1 MNNQEKTIIPT
12 ERPNNSAV
20 FPMLPQQDFLSLGIP
35 QYDNTIK
42 DILSSIQRRILP
54 IIGVASLVMSSF
66 VYSSIT
72 ADKIYQGGFRILVEP
87 LTNEANLLSAFSG
100 PGESNSHSGLD
111 YSSQI
116 QVLISEEIMME
127 VLPKLQS
134 SHPQLTYPSLVNS
147 LTVRRLG
154 ETKIIEV
161 SYKSADPEEIK
172 SVLESLSRLYLKY
185 SLEKRKTKLNQG
197 IAFVD
202 QQLPAIKARVNQY
215 QQQLQK
221 FLQKYEFVNPE
232 DQSRSLVAQIQ
243 GLKAQRSDLEQRLA
257 IARASYST
265 LLTPEGQRAVL
276 NQAPIYSGLVSQL
289 RQLEAQLSGEL
300 VRLQSDNPYIQT
312 LKEKRESLLPLIE
325 DEQKRYVGLRMAE
338 ITNTIEMLEVQDREI
353 ARIQQETRK
362 RFQLLP
368 ILARQH
374 TDLQRDLQ
382 LANESFNRFLESR
395 EKLLIEAAQT
405 EIPWEII
412 QSPATSQLPILP
424 NTQRDLTTGLFASL
438 AAGLGLAFLL
448 EKLDNTYHSP
458 TNLEQKTKLPLL
470 GTLPNTKK
478 LRSYPARHQ
487 LKNQETESPQSPKIL
502 IPFTRSKKDHKGY
515 GYGYYGYGYGGE
527 GRLFQALQVL
537 YANIQLLNSDQIVKS
552 ITVSSSVKS
561 EGKTTVATRLAEVA
575 ASLGKRVLLVD
586 CDLRLPRIHK
596 ELELSNL
603 VGLSNIITSNLPV
616 QEAMQNLPDLPTL
629 SVITSGTQPPD
640 PMRLISSDK
649 MKQVMTYFRENFDL
663 VIYDTP
669 PLNSIVDAKLL
680 AAQTD
685 GLLLVL
691 KMHKTDISTVAEVLE
706 SLKQSSISVLG
717 VVANRYKKN
726 GGSGEY
732 NYYYNYGS
740 YPSTKPQ

>member
-1 MNNQEKTIIPT
+1 MNNQEKTIISP
-12 ERPNNSAV
+12 ERPSNGAV
-20 FPMLPQQDFLSLGIP
+20 FPMLPQQDFLGLGTP
-35 QYDNTIK
+35 QDDNTLK

-54 IIGVASLVMSSF
+54 IVGVASLVMSGF

-72 ADKIYQGGFRILVEP
+72 ADKIYQGEFRILVEP
-87 LTNEANLLSAFSG
+87 LTNEANLLSALSV
-100 PGESNSHSGLD
+100 PGGSNSQSGLD

-116 QVLISEEIMME
+116 QVLISEELMME

-134 SHPQLTYPSLVNS
+134 SYPLLTYPSLVNR

-154 ETKIIEV
+154 ETKIIQV
-161 SYKSADPEEIK
+161 SYKSANPEEIK
-172 SVLESLSRLYLKY
+172 SVLESLSQFYLKY

-197 IAFVD
+197 LAFVD

-221 FLQKYEFVNPE
+221 FRQKYEFVNPE
-232 DQSRSLVAQIQ
+232 EQSGSLVTQIQ

-257 IARASYST
+257 LARASYST
-265 LLTPEGQRAVL
+265 LLTPEGQRAIL
-276 NQAPIYSGLVSQL
+276 NQAPIYGGLVSQL

-338 ITNTIEMLEVQDREI
+338 ITNTIDMLEVQDREV
-353 ARIQQETRK
+353 ARTQQEARE
-362 RFQLLP
+362 RFRLLP

-374 TDLQRDLQ
+374 TDLQRNLQ

-412 QSPATSQLPILP
+412 QSPVTSQLPILP

-448 EKLDNTYHSP
+448 EKLDNTYHRP

-470 GTLPNTKK
+470 GTLPNAKK
-478 LRSYPARHQ
+478 LLSYQARHQ
-487 LKNQETESPQSPKIL
+487 LKTQETKSPRLPRIHN
-502 IPFTRSKKDHKGY
+502 PFTRRKKDSKAY
-515 GYGYYGYGYGGE
+515 GYGYYGGE
-527 GRLFQALQVL
+527 GRFSQALQVL
-537 YANIQLLNSDQIVKS
+537 YANIKLLNSDQIVKS
-552 ITVSSSVKS
+552 ITVSSSVQS
-561 EGKTTVATRLAEVA
+561 EGKTTIAARLAEVA
-575 ASLGKRVLLVD
+575 ASMGKRVLLVD
-586 CDLRLPRIHK
+586 CDLRLPRVHK
-596 ELELSNL
+596 ELELPNL
-603 VGLSNIITSNLPV
+603 VGLSSVITSNLPV
-616 QEAMQNLPDLPTL
+616 QEAVQNLPDLPTL
-629 SVITSGTQPPD
+629 SVMTSGTQPPD

-649 MKQVMTYFRENFDL
+649 MKQIMTYFRENFDL

-669 PLNSIVDAKLL
+669 PLTSIVDAKLL

-685 GLLLVL
+685 GLLLVV
-691 KMHKTDISTVAEVLE
+691 KMHETDRSAVAQVLE

-717 VVANRYKKN
+717 VVANRYKKK
-726 GGSGEY
+726 GGYGEY
-732 NYYYNYGS
+732 DYYYNYGS
-740 YPSTKPQ
+740 YTSTKQR

>member
-12 ERPNNSAV
+12 ERPNNGAV
-20 FPMLPQQDFLSLGIP
+20 FPLLPQQDFLSLGTP
-35 QYDNTIK
+35 QDDNTIK
-42 DILSSIQRRILP
+42 DILSSIRRRILP
-54 IIGVASLVMSSF
+54 IIGVASLVMSGF

-87 LTNEANLLSAFSG
+87 LTNEANILSALSV
-100 PGESNSHSGLD
+100 PGGSNSQSGLD

-116 QVLISEEIMME
+116 QVLISEELIME

-134 SHPQLTYPSLVNS
+134 SYPQLTYPSLVNS
-147 LTVRRLG
+147 LTVRRFG

-161 SYKSADPEEIK
+161 SYKSADREQIK
-172 SVLESLSRLYLKY
+172 SVLESLSRFYLKY

-197 IAFVD
+197 LAFVD

-221 FLQKYEFVNPE
+221 FRQKYEFVNPE
-232 DQSRSLVAQIQ
+232 DQSGSLVAQIQ
-243 GLKAQRSDLEQRLA
+243 DLKAQRSDLEQRLA
-257 IARASYST
+257 VARASYST
-265 LLTPEGQRAVL
+265 LLTPEGQRAIL
-276 NQAPIYSGLVSQL
+276 NQAPIYGGLVSQL

-353 ARIQQETRK
+353 ARTQQETK
-362 RFQLLP
+362 ERFQILP

-374 TDLQRDLQ
+374 TDLQRNLQ

-438 AAGLGLAFLL
+438 ASGLGLAFLL

-478 LRSYPARHQ
+478 LLSYPSRHQ
-487 LKNQETESPQSPKIL
+487 LKNQETESPQFPKIR
-502 IPFTRSKKDHKGY
+502 IPFTRSKNDRK

-527 GRLFQALQVL
+527 GRFFQALQVL

-552 ITVSSSVKS
+552 ITVSSSIKS
-561 EGKTTVATRLAEVA
+561 EGKTTIAARLAEVA
-575 ASLGKRVLLVD
+575 ASVGKKVLLVD

-616 QEAMQNLPDLPTL
+616 QEAMQNFPDLPTL

-649 MKQVMTYFRENFDL
+649 MKQIMTYFRENFDL

-669 PLNSIVDAKLL
+669 PLSSIVDAKLL

-685 GLLLVL
+685 GLLLVVR
-691 KMHKTDISTVAEVLE
+691 MHKTDRSAVAQVLE